1 MRPRFLAGIASLLLV
16 ASASAA
22 DDGMTAASPA
32 MGEPRWW
39 KGNLHTHTLQATDIL
54 LIEPAGSCTGPFH
67 ALSCHPRT
75 SRWPPRL
82 PLMAPA
88 SAFREG
94 HL

>member
-39 KGNLHTHTLQATDIL
+39 KGNLHTHTL
-54 LIEPAGSCTGPFH
+54 
-67 ALSCHPRT
+67 
-75 SRWPPRL
+75 
-82 PLMAPA
+82 
-88 SAFREG
+88 
-94 HL
+94 